1 MTARVRPPR
10 WVHVRFPRGTM
21 FGEPGNRAK
30 QRAVLRDTLDAL
42 TSITEPGGHVEL
54 AHRWEADPLMWRG
67 TPLRE
72 GSYS

>member
-1 MTARVRPPR
+1 
-10 WVHVRFPRGTM
+10 M

-30 QRAVLRDTLDAL
+30 QRAVLRDTLDAVA
-42 TSITEPGGHVEL
+42 SINVPGGHVEL
-54 AHRWEADPLMWRG
+54 AHRWEADPVLWRG